1 MHVEE
6 PAAWTGMPSP
16 SYRPPAMVP
25 NPVRRAYEQAWWG
38 RGRTPVG
45 GVGLRTSFRR
55 LDT

>member
-6 PAAWTGMPSP
+6 PAAWTGMP

-38 RGRTPVG
+38 RGRMPVG
-45 GVGLRTSFRR
+45 GVGLHTSFRR